1 MEDIMTSTL
10 GNKYDHTGGQ
20 TSAAENASVVI
31 ISASERRKR
40 FGIECTGPFGDGITF
55 SGGTWVPGGEYVQ
68 TLVVKNVSTKMKKL
82 KYRLPCT
89 RFFSLLYP
97 LEINL
102 SPGTTQEFEVF
113 FRPTRSE
120 PYLDTIYFKMQEGA
134 DSGGFHVP
142 VRAFIPTLQASV
154 VPGLDMGLLPINVE
168 TAQSIFIHNTGEVPC
183 PYEWKV
189 PPPFTF
195 TPDSGTIEVGSSHE
209 IVCTIKPTSAEVF
222 VGNAVCKV
230 GEGVNATKPVPRL
243 ETRLSAVAKYPYIVA
258 SEHSVNF
265 NEVVVNCNDD
275 FQIKRELVVRNQS
288 VVPAAYK
295 ILRIESDRS
304 PVFDVQPNE
313 GIIPPGSEVNLVV
326 RYAPVVA
333 GTFSAETYQIVTPG
347 GNKEIMKFSGRCMSP
362 VVRMY
367 KKADPFQPGVP
378 NSLNFRDAH
387 VGDTVSRVLFLKN
400 ESERP
405 CAFCFITDDNGI
417 FKFNKTRGV
426 IPANFETSVL
436 LSFTPAKPGN
446 FYRRIFCLIEDAL
459 PQFIDCLGS
468 GYIDARGEIKEQRPA
483 PLRHAH
489 VQAFKN
495 RVAAGLGKI
504 GPAELEE
511 MYRVNKMSKL
521 FAGVGPKGTQALATS
536 QAALPVTR
544 SGEATRNEVAVA
556 AEFFCD
562 VDDKRGEIV
571 LSSKEVDFGFTQGGA
586 RSMSQTIGVKN
597 NCKEKVTVNWFIPK
611 PEDGDTRLDFEV
623 SPAIMDILPGKRA
636 EFQVFFKPSS
646 ENFYYCQDLE
656 AVVFFKSQRSFRL
669 VTDAT
674 LQPPWNLTM
683 RALGHSFNFEQFLPK
698 ISTSIKGN
706 FLTFP
711 STFVG
716 DKSFQTF
723 RITNNGNLP
732 AQFAFENDASS
743 SFSVKPWGG
752 LIPAND
758 FQLVTVSF
766 KPKQNKQYKS
776 SLSCILNNT
785 PSMAQKIRVVG
796 EGSVPRIEVENTTKC
811 GSLYLKPTC
820 VGLASTRTLV
830 VHNPTRIPLVFRASL
845 PHKLDGTILDVS
857 PRSARLLGNER
868 TTITVTYAPRT
879 EKTYRCKL
887 HLKVRPLAGEAPD
900 NRDARQIGQAEPS
913 EIIQSLGVTLVCP
926 GGAGAVSFDPPQLD
940 FGVKLV
946 NYSETRELRL
956 INGSDCDL
964 KYQILHHLIE
974 GPPGSDPRLLG
985 AHIPIKKHADPNANN
1000 LMIMDKPFGILPA
1013 RSKLRT
1019 KVTFSPSNHGGYKFE
1034 MICKVGRVDENGF
1047 EKMVSPEEAGLL
1059 QRNAEAR
1066 VDAGYDGNDVYLA
1079 GLPGTSAEEKKD
1091 DGSFM
1096 PLKINLVGSASF
1108 PTVVFRDV
1116 RVERGGFGLGCS
1128 SDQMYGQLGLE
1139 LINKT
1144 LATPLT
1150 RQEVE
1155 YNLLSSPDLSKLP
1168 TFNLP
1173 FTPAPL
1179 KSPEQVLFL
1188 ELRNPAHLPVKFS
1201 IHLPN
1206 EKSIELETWA
1216 DEGEPTEEEVK
1227 INKII
1232 DEIKCFDVFPR
1243 EGELKSGESMTV
1255 RVSYKYNNLEY
1266 GGRHEL
1272 PLLLRIFQGKQFWVK
1287 CIGRTLEKEEPCLLP
1302 RTVNGLTSLY
1312 PVAMGTRPHEA
1323 PLQVTEL
1330 MNVSG
1335 RPFDYKVD
1343 MKAVAKFNEENGY
1356 GLELLKL
1363 ENPSGRIASFK
1374 SVMLRWRFLPLEAK
1388 LYELDL
1394 PVKMIDGK
1402 NVVKSILKFS
1412 CKGYDP
1418 RDWSVDPHRVPVPH
1432 TDVGALAPPE
1442 QYIDVPSQ
1450 EATLSIDRL
1459 IFGRMPQR
1467 STITK
1472 MSIIKN
1478 TTQKPIRFN
1487 LNNPDWYTE
1496 NANDDSASV
1505 VHVYPSEGMLEP
1517 GKQQLLKVTINASA
1531 YPRIINKTI
1540 AVQLMVP
1547 QMDMTAKVTP
1557 SAQEDKDSERMM
1569 KLTKKVGDNPHESVS
1584 LGETLSRVGAKV
1596 QTAISKCGKLG
1607 YDDDKRQEIL
1617 NEVYLLLT
1625 ETAAKSTLGEKFL
1638 ETVIM
1643 KLIKVGMKD
1652 DIDELALEGTAQARS
1667 LDQMMEE
1674 LEETYKK
1681 KRKEPEIKLAFMLYG
1696 LDTENL
1702 PTPTKAPK
1710 LGAKGGTGKVSF
1722 TESMGTQ
1729 SSSTSLP
1736 STGLRGT
1743 LVMPRGNNKAR
1754 ASETLGKKPT
1764 KTFLFLHVQAEIV
1777 EEEPFFGVFG
1787 GDLKESG
1794 VRIPTARAFVENP
1807 TEVVPA
1813 RFVPSKDGF
1822 ITDDGRVGKFGGPK
1836 EAAAVKGLVTAMFT
1850 ELVSSND
1857 LVMQMD
1863 ELPKNPRNPYLG
1875 EVQKRPPLMTSLQ
1888 AAFDLFDVDASGT
1901 LTNNEVTS
1909 ALRHIGLSHKDA
1921 SVKKFL
1927 KELDKDGDNEVDMR
1941 EFLGGLTPDIAHKIV
1956 HALETNEDMIVTM
1969 RAERQKIL
1977 EGMKSPAVSPR
1988 SMQRQMSQQAV
1999 ALGLVENEEE
2009 IVEVEETEELNSA
2022 ALMIQKRQRI
2032 RKAKEKVNQKR
2043 FLATAEGTEMN
2054 SAALM
2059 IQGRQRQ
2066 RKAKAEL
2073 RKQAEIKKKHKLE
2086 EASQREDLR
2095 EFVPRILN
2103 ETLFN
2108 LLREAME
2115 TPLNDSM
2122 LLVLEEQMENLRA
2135 REMEGEE
2142 VDEDEVYEL
2151 KQKVERLMSMP
2162 RFDLNLKPKTFVRS
2176 LD

>member
-1 MEDIMTSTL
+1 
-10 GNKYDHTGGQ
+10 
-20 TSAAENASVVI
+20 
-31 ISASERRKR
+31 
-40 FGIECTGPFGDGITF
+40 
-55 SGGTWVPGGEYVQ
+55 
-68 TLVVKNVSTKMKKL
+68 
-82 KYRLPCT
+82 
-89 RFFSLLYP
+89 
-97 LEINL
+97 
-102 SPGTTQEFEVF
+102 
-113 FRPTRSE
+113 
-120 PYLDTIYFKMQEGA
+120 A

-887 HLKVRPLAGEAPD
+887 HLK
-900 NRDARQIGQAEPS
+900 AEPS

-1710 LGAKGGTGKVSF
+1710 LGAKGGRGK
-1722 TESMGTQ
+1722 
-1729 SSSTSLP
+1729 
-1736 STGLRGT
+1736 
-1743 LVMPRGNNKAR
+1743 

-1836 EAAAVKGLVTAMFT
+1836 EAAAVKGLVTAMCT